1 MTHPARQQYDP
12 NILAAL
18 DEISST
24 YGVHASVEE
33 KKKSLLKFGRNQ
45 NVGSD
50 ATAFTLWWTGQDNAH
65 ETYVADG
72 SNAITTMSGA
82 NAGDTQTIT
91 IEGHTSDT
99 DNHGVTRKN
108 FVVQSATLEGQGKV
122 PLDTPLN
129 RVTRAYNASS
139 TVLAGEVF
147 IYEDTALTT
156 GKPTD
161 TTKIHITIPVNSN
174 QSFKAAT
181 ALSWKD
187 YWLISSVH
195 VAVLEKA
202 AAFGDVDLQ
211 VREQG
216 GVFRT
221 VATFGADHGVDY
233 HLQPFLIAPANS
245 DVRLTAVGSGASTD
259 IAGSIHGYLAIDMSA
274 L

>member
-1 MTHPARQQYDP
+1 
-12 NILAAL
+12 
-18 DEISST
+18 
-24 YGVHASVEE
+24 VHASVEE
-33 KKKSLLKFGRNQ
+33 KQKTLFKFGRNQ
-45 NVGSD
+45 SVGTD
-50 ATAFTLWWTGQDNAH
+50 ATGFTLWWTGQDQAH

-72 SNAITTMSGA
+72 SNTITTMSGA

-99 DNHGVTRKN
+99 DNHGVTRKS

-122 PLDTPLN
+122 TLDTPLN
-129 RVTRAYNASS
+129 RVTRAYNANS

-147 IYEDTALTT
+147 IYEDTALTA

-161 TTKIHITIPVNSN
+161 TTKIHLTIPVTSN
-174 QSFKAAT
+174 QSLKAAT

-187 YWLISSVH
+187 YWLISEVH

-202 AAFGDVDLQ
+202 AAFGDVSLQ
-211 VREQG
+211 IREQG

-221 VATFGADHGVDY
+221 VATFGANQGMDY
-233 HLQPFLIAPANS
+233 HLQPFLIAPANC
-245 DVRLTAVGSGASTD
+245 DVRMTAVGSGASTD
-259 IAGSIHGYLAIDMSA
+259 IAGSMHGYLAIDMST